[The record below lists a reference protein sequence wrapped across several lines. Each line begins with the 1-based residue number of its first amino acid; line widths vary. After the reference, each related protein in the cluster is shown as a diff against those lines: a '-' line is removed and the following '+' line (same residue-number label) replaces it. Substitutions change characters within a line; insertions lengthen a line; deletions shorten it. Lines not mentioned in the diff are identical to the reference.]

1 MTWISILPLISLLAV
16 VLAVK
21 RSGRISRKAAAEY
34 LRNGAVVI
42 DVRSAGEFTA
52 GHLPMA
58 VNIPLSEID
67 TVIARKVN
75 GKDQVLLLHCQS
87 GGRSGAAQRRLKALG
102 YEHAYNLGSYARAAQ
117 IIGSRLD

>member
-58 VNIPLSEID
+58 VNIPLSEIE
-67 TVIARKVN
+67 TVIGRKV
-75 GKDQVLLLHCQS
+75 KDKSQVVLLHCQT
-87 GGRSGAAQRRLKALG
+87 GARSNEACRRLKALG
-102 YEHAYNLGSYARAAQ
+102 YAKAFNLGSYERAAQ
-117 IIGSRLD
+117 IVSGR